1 MPTAIEGHL
10 LDLPL
15 LDLEGR
21 TRTLRDF
28 DSTPLVAVFVRHYG
42 CLFCRER
49 AAEVRAHR
57 ARIES
62 TGARV
67 VFVGTGL
74 PAMAREF
81 AMQFGDGLPVLS
93 DPTQR
98 VFAAAGM
105 KKGLRTVLGLRFV
118 ANALRALRRGHR
130 QSRVQGAAMQ
140 QGGVLVLAAG
150 GTILHAQR
158 DDLAGDAIDWSRA
171 LAALPAAAVSR
182 A

>member
-15 LDLEGR
+15 LDLDGR
-21 TRTLRDF
+21 TTALGERL
-28 DSTPLVAVFVRHYG
+28 DSALVAVFVRHYG

-49 AAEVRAHR
+49 AAEVRSHR
-57 ARIES
+57 RAIEAAGARI
-62 TGARV
+62 
-67 VFVGTGL
+67 VFVGSGL

-81 AMQFGDGLPVLS
+81 AAQFADGLPVLS
-93 DPTQR
+93 DPTRR

-105 KKGLRTVLGLRFV
+105 RKGIGTVLGLRFV
-118 ANALRALRRGHR
+118 TNAWRALRGGHR

-140 QGGVLVLAAG
+140 QGGVLVLAKD
-150 GTILHAQR
+150 GTVVHAQR
-158 DDLAGDAIDWSRA
+158 DGLAGDAIDWQRA
-171 LAALPAAAVSR
+171 IAAIPR